1 MHNPLAK
8 ITILAR
14 CLPQRQPGSPTQP
27 TLHAPL
33 GSICAPGCLPYWLSG
48 SIGEDGVFD
57 GLDLHAILSGPKER
71 SGNQVELNA
80 RELSWDGC
88 VNVRDLGGL
97 GKIRPGAVVRM
108 EAPRRLTEAGWA
120 AAWAHGVRTVVD
132 LRDADE
138 REPDRAQRPA
148 GITTV
153 HVPLDPVGTPF
164 YEHWKSIDNLAS
176 PLYFSAMLTEHPRP
190 VITAVRAIA
199 SAALGCVVFHCA
211 SGKDRT
217 GLLAL
222 VLLTLAG
229 ATPEEIIA
237 DYLLSYDRMKQRY
250 DELGARDQF
259 TAVIELLASRGTSI
273 EASLTSTIA
282 SLKMPGF
289 LLRNGLSDAEL
300 AVVHTRLTT

>member
-1 MHNPLAK
+1 M
-8 ITILAR
+8 
-14 CLPQRQPGSPTQP
+14 
-27 TLHAPL
+27 
-33 GSICAPGCLPYWLSG
+33 
-48 SIGEDGVFD
+48 
-57 GLDLHAILSGPKER
+57 
-71 SGNQVELNA
+71 ELNG

-88 VNVRDLGGL
+88 VNARDLGGL
-97 GKIRPGAVVRM
+97 GRVRPGAVVRM

-120 AAWAHGVRTVVD
+120 AAWTHGVRTVVD

-138 REPDRAQRPA
+138 REPDRVPRPE

-164 YEHWKSIDNLAS
+164 YERWKKIDNLAS
-176 PLYFSAMLTEHPRP
+176 PLYFPAMLAEQPQP

-199 SAALGCVVFHCA
+199 GATPGCVVFHCA
-211 SGKDRT
+211 GGKDRT

-229 ATPEEIIA
+229 ATPKEIIA

-250 DELGARDQF
+250 EEIGAPDQF
-259 TAVIELLASRGTSI
+259 AAVSKLLASHNTTI

-282 SLKMPGF
+282 SLTMPDF
-289 LLRNGLSDAEL
+289 LLENGLPDTEL
-300 AVVHTRLTT
+300 TALRSRLTT